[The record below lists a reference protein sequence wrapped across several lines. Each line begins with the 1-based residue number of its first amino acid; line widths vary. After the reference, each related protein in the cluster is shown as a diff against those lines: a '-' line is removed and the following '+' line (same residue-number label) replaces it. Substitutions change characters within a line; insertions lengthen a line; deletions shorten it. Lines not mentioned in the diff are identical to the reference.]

1 MWVQTAQAALYCQG
15 PSCWR
20 KCESL
25 VPVKLSKLALTGGSR
40 QLRPELCN
48 SLRSRCRKG
57 TRTSPAL
64 PGGIDFQTQS
74 PDVLQDSGA
83 PPDIFQ
89 SALNALDLVSPTES
103 YDPDCN
109 EHHEDISIEQGQAA
123 AQVGKAVY
131 EVRGSTIQLSLADS
145 LFSAE
150 GDSPNWYRFSS
161 CQALARHGGFT

>member
-20 KCESL
+20 QCEGS
-25 VPVKLSKLALTGGSR
+25 VPTKLSNVALRGSR
-40 QLRPELCN
+40 QLRPELCE
-48 SLRSRCRKG
+48 SLRSRYRNG

-64 PGGIDFQTQS
+64 PSGIDFQTQS

-103 YDPDCN
+103 YDPDYN

-131 EVRGSTIQLSLADS
+131 EVGGSVTQLFVACCLSSAACDS
-145 LFSAE
+145 S
-150 GDSPNWYRFSS
+150 DWYRSLS
-161 CQALARHGGFT
+161 CQAVARHGEFM